1 MPRLIFVKT
10 SNTSNVKENIH
21 STIGYRTRSIRN
33 LISRN
38 AYRTGEKNMM
48 MAMGKYN
55 ISNYSIYSNNNN
67 TTTSIAKSSDTQI
80 VHDLNKSH
88 SVQMNAQPSI

>member
-10 SNTSNVKENIH
+10 TNTSSVKENIQ

-33 LISRN
+33 FISRN

-55 ISNYSIYSNNNN
+55 ISNSSTYSNN
-67 TTTSIAKSSDTQI
+67 TTTSIAKSSDTKI
-80 VHDLNKSH
+80 VQASNRSH
-88 SVQMNAQPSI
+88 SVQIVAQPKF

>member
-1 MPRLIFVKT
+1 MPRLISVKT
-10 SNTSNVKENIH
+10 TNTSSVKENIH

-55 ISNYSIYSNNNN
+55 NIP
-67 TTTSIAKSSDTQI
+67 TTSISKGDGGQI
-80 VHDLNKSH
+80 VQDPNRSH
-88 SVQMNAQPSI
+88 SAQIEAQPNL